1 MIKELSKTTYG
12 ISDFEEDDYLHTDK
26 SINLFYYGV
35 DDESS
40 VSDDNNEQTTDE
52 NINFEPVEMI
62 PTFSNLTIMDKYD
75 SSKFK

>member
-26 SINLFYYGV
+26 STNLFYYGV

-62 PTFSNLTIMDKYD
+62 PTFSNVTIMDKYD

>member
-12 ISDFEEDDYLHTDK
+12 ISDFDEDDYLLTNK
-26 SINLFYYGV
+26 SISLFYYGV

-40 VSDDNNEQTTDE
+40 MSDDNNEPTDE
-52 NINFEPVEMI
+52 NINFEPIEI
-62 PTFSNLTIMDKYD
+62 PPLSNLTIIDKYD